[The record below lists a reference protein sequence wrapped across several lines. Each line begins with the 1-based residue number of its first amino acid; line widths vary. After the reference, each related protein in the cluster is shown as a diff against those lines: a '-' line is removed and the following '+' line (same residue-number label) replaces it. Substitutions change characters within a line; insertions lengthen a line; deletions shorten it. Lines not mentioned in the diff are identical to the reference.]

1 MLLNYQFSGPNYH
14 LYQLYQCVEV
24 ADNFLLFWRRLHR
37 QFQVCFINFLI
48 VQDLII
54 LYFQILLAPCSKW
67 RSATISYTGLLPNHL
82 HWPHG
87 AQTGYSCICHLNF
100 FQSVGEVFI
109 LISTVL
115 KFVDLA
121 ARIFS
126 HKLNLNLNYFSLLS
140 SLPGYGSTYNIAVV
154 NFVDLSIHIRCA

>member
-24 ADNFLLFWRRLHR
+24 ANNFPLSWWRLHR

-67 RSATISYTGLLPNHL
+67 RSATISPYWPTSKPSSLTSRCPDWIQLYLSSELLQP
-82 HWPHG
+82 
-87 AQTGYSCICHLNF
+87 
-100 FQSVGEVFI
+100 VDEVFI
-109 LISTVL
+109 LTSSIL
-115 KFVDLA
+115 KFVDLT

-154 NFVDLSIHIRCA
+154 NFVSLAIHIRCA